1 MATKEYNV
9 VTRTRTARSR
19 SDRRAESA
27 TGGSVSS
34 SVVTSSGSTSES
46 SGSAGGHS
54 HSNKELLDAL
64 QRDEQKYLYL
74 REWNSEGGEDGTGE
88 YESEKAKAGYADE
101 AGKADN
107 STKWNSKE
115 MSEMMDQ
122 PVRTSD
128 DVKHNSVTATETL
141 KGKTIEGDTLTV
153 TENATVGGNATIRGD
168 ARVNGTASASKVVT
182 PQFTTPDFRQGG
194 LTGEGGGVYTDEEE
208 LTHAEYDYIVARR
221 GLVLSTLT
229 IEEINSIAGGIVASK
244 AHGEVESI
252 YAYTSSDGTT
262 RYNVYLKDVNMFQL
276 FDLVRFAKWDY
287 TNNTY
292 RWAWVPVRGY
302 NPTTRHI
309 DIWGSDLTDGMSM
322 PEVGDKLVQMG
333 NLFDTTRQGFVYI
346 TDTGVQCYDG
356 VSTTSLVGKC
366 RGAFGDLSGIT
377 DNGKALSGYGVWSD
391 TLYIGT
397 GKSVYETFAEVAASI
412 SATNDTLAEYKTEVT
427 SRFDVVAG
435 EMASVQKSVAS
446 LQTGGGRNLLLKTNR
461 GVTGWLCL
469 TDSADRPYMSNME
482 NGSVGFDYVGG
493 NTSASYEI
501 YTFDLRPELII
512 QGRTYTLTVE
522 ALGRNTTTGMY
533 LCCEIANNNA
543 TGVLAAVTSADNPLV
558 EDTWTKLTFTFT
570 ATASGSKGGAQRVRI
585 VVRQSNLGQLSWI
598 GFRNLKLEEGTEPTA
613 YTAAPEDYVDG
624 EISAVRETVAAIE
637 QTAEEI
643 SLRVEEANTTL
654 DGKIASNASKIT
666 QNATAITTEVSTRK
680 SEDATLSSKIE
691 QTAEGI
697 SLKVSELSVAPV
709 NYAHGTAI
717 PVELTELGNSYN
729 KTHMLYDVK
738 GLSGGDRIMLS
749 FIIRLR
755 NIVFDTESAAND
767 TAHYSN
773 GAPPVPF
780 MSLQLTDKFGY
791 AGWAIILTAQTFE
804 GVSADADGYRRVRV
818 LCQAAAVL
826 PAQGY
831 TGSSSGKIYHDITP
845 DIVGKIYIRLDYIS
859 SGTETDASGNLL
871 DPVVEI
877 RELKIEK
884 GSECTAW
891 TARTG
896 DLETAM
902 RDTGIDIGRG
912 VIEATADKFRI
923 LNNNGMVTAE
933 VDENGDL
940 TVSSVACRYG
950 ELSGATTPNMAD
962 WNKDGDGVQRWY
974 FPDGTIRAEVG
985 WDAATA
991 SMIRKYDENGNLL
1004 WALGDPTE
1012 FMTYSEPVWS
1022 PISLYYCGTDISG
1035 VPRTT
1040 TSLVGKTYYRKTNTG
1055 DASANNTVYKSSLGT
1070 NPAVIDDGWYTP
1082 PGVPLHTLADST
1094 AGLVSPTRYSR
1105 TAYYYVSGKIS
1116 HMRTVSWSETD
1127 SLDRI

>member
-19 SDRRAESA
+19 SDRRAASA
-27 TGGSVSS
+27 TGGSVYS
-34 SVVTSSGSTSES
+34 SVVKPSGSTPES

-64 QRDEQKYLYL
+64 QRDDERYLYL
-74 REWNSEGGEDGTGE
+74 REWNSEGGEDGTGG
-88 YESEKAKAGYADE
+88 YKSEKAKAGYAEE
-101 AGKADN
+101 AGEAGN
-107 STKWNSKE
+107 SKKWNSKE
-115 MSEMMDQ
+115 MSEMLDQ
-122 PVRTSD
+122 PLRKTD
-128 DVKHNSVTATETL
+128 DVEHKNVTATETV
-141 KGKTIEGDTLTV
+141 KGKVLEGETLTV
-153 TENATVGGNATIRGD
+153 TENATVGGTATIKGD
-168 ARVNGTASASKVVT
+168 AGIDGTASAGKVVT

-194 LTGEGGGVYTDEEE
+194 LTGEGGGVYPDAAG
-208 LTHAEYDYIVARR
+208 LIHAEYDYIVARR

-229 IEEINSIAGGIVASK
+229 IEEINSVAGGIVASK
-244 AHGEVESI
+244 AHGEVEAI
-252 YAYTSSDGTT
+252 YPYAGSDGST
-262 RYNVYLKDVNMFQL
+262 RYEVYLKDVCMFQL
-276 FDLVRFAKWDY
+276 YDLVRFARWDY
-287 TNNTY
+287 THNQY
-292 RWAWVPVRGY
+292 RWAWAPVRGC
-302 NPTTRHI
+302 NPDLRLI
-309 DIWGSDLTDGMSM
+309 NIWASDLSDGMSL

-333 NLFDTTRQGFVYI
+333 NLEDETRQGFVYI
-346 TDTGVQCYDG
+346 TDSGVQCFDG
-356 VSTTSLVGKC
+356 VNTPSLVGRC
-366 RGAFGDLSGIT
+366 RGAFGDLTGIT

-391 TLYIGT
+391 TLYVGT
-397 GKSVYETFAEVAASI
+397 GKSVYETFTEVVASI
-412 SATNDTLAEYKTEVT
+412 SETNNILAEYKTEVT

-435 EMASVQKSVAS
+435 EMESVQKSVAS

-469 TDSADRPYMSNME
+469 TDSAARPYMSNME
-482 NGSVGFDYVGG
+482 EGSVAFDYTGG
-493 NTSASYEI
+493 NTASGYEI

-522 ALGRNTTTGMY
+522 ALEGNTATGMY

-543 TGVLAAVTSADNPLV
+543 TGVLTPITSADNPLV
-558 EDTWTKLTFTFT
+558 EGTWTRLTFTFT
-570 ATASGSKGGAQRVRI
+570 ATASGSKDGAQRVRLI
-585 VVRQSNLGQLSWI
+585 VRQGQVGQLNWI
-598 GFRNLKLEEGTEPTA
+598 GFRDIKLEEGNVATA

-624 EISAVRETVAAIE
+624 EISAVRETVSAIE

-643 SLRVEEANTTL
+643 SLRVEEVNTTL
-654 DGKIASNASKIT
+654 DGKITSSASKIT
-666 QNATAITTEVSTRK
+666 QNAKAITSEVSARE
-680 SEDATLSSKIE
+680 SGDATLSSKIE

-697 SLKVSELSVAPV
+697 TLKVSELSVAPV
-709 NYAHGTAI
+709 NYAHGTAT
-717 PVELTELGNSYN
+717 PKELTELSGAYN

-738 GLSGGDRIMLS
+738 GLSGGDRIALS

-755 NIVFDTESAAND
+755 NVVFDTEAAAND

-773 GAPPVPF
+773 GEPPVPF

-791 AGWAIILTAQTFE
+791 AGWGLKLTEQTFE
-804 GVSADADGYRRVRV
+804 EVSADADGYRTIRV
-818 LCQAAAVL
+818 LSKAATL

-831 TGSSSGKIYHDITP
+831 TWSSAGNIYHDITP
-845 DIVGKIYIRLDYIS
+845 DIVGMIYIRLDYIA
-859 SGTETDASGNLL
+859 SGTDTDASGNLL
-871 DPVVEI
+871 GPVVEI
-877 RELKIEK
+877 RELKIDK

-912 VIEATADKFRI
+912 VIEATADNFRI
-923 LNNNGMVTAE
+923 LNNKGMVTAE
-933 VDENGDL
+933 VDENGGL

-985 WDAATA
+985 WDATTA
-991 SMIRKYDENGNLL
+991 SMIRKYDETGNLL

-1012 FMTYSEPVWS
+1012 FMTYNEPVWS

-1055 DASANNTVYKSSLGT
+1055 NASANNTVYKSSLGT

-1082 PGVPLHTLADST
+1082 PGVPMHILADST

-1105 TAYYYVSGKIS
+1105 TAYYYTAGKIS
-1116 HMRTVSWSETD
+1116 QMRTVSWSETD